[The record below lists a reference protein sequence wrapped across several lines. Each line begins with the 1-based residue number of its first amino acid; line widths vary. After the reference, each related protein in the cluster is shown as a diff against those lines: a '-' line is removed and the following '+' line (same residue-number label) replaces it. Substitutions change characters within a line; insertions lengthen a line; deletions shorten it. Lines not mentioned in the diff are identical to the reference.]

1 VTPPEQ
7 AAASN
12 LQALKRLAEGLLR
25 STGRT
30 GVHGNLLE
38 IHHPHA
44 PLFDPVFLHTASET
58 HGISISLSQR
68 EEAGA
73 TPRVRC
79 ASAQLPFQDRAFS
92 IVVLHHVIGAGG
104 EAELA
109 EAVRVLARTGVLL
122 LLGLNRM
129 GWRYRV
135 QDDIRRLPGIAP
147 LRVKSRLEELGM
159 TMQGFVG
166 AGLCGRER
174 PAFIGTGLSSLAV
187 PLADLVLLQAR
198 HRDSPHVT
206 PLRFRKSRSSV
217 VQSAPMRG

>member
-1 VTPPEQ
+1 MAPSEPAIESRQ
-7 AAASN
+7 
-12 LQALKRLAEGLLR
+12 QALKQLSMGLLR
-25 STGRT
+25 GAGRT
-30 GVHGNLLE
+30 GVRGNLLE
-38 IHHPHA
+38 IHHPQA
-44 PLFDPVFLHTASET
+44 PRFAPVFLHAASET
-58 HGISISLSQR
+58 HGVAISLSQ
-68 EEAGA
+68 GGQ
-73 TPRVRC
+73 PGGGQRVSC
-79 ASAQLPFQDRAFS
+79 QSAQLPFQDRVFS
-92 IVVLHHVIGAGG
+92 AVVLHHVVGDGL

-109 EAVRVLARTGVLL
+109 EAVRVLAHNGLL
-122 LLGLNRM
+122 LVLGLNRM
-129 GWRYRV
+129 GWRYRM

-147 LRVKSRLEELGM
+147 LRVKSRLEQLGM

-174 PAFIGTGLSSLAV
+174 PAFIGAGLSSLAV

>member
-1 VTPPEQ
+1 VTAHER

-12 LQALKRLAEGLLR
+12 LQALKRLSEGLLR
-25 STGRT
+25 SAGRT

-38 IHHPHA
+38 IHHPSA

-58 HGISISLSQR
+58 HGVSISLSQH
-68 EEAGA
+68 EAPGA
-73 TPRVRC
+73 TPRVSC
-79 ASAQLPFQDRAFS
+79 ESAQLPFQDRVFS
-92 IVVLHHVIGAGG
+92 MVVLHHVIGTGD
-104 EAELA
+104 EAELG

-135 QDDIRRLPGIAP
+135 QDDIRQLPGIAP
-147 LRVKSRLEELGM
+147 LRVKSRLEQLGM
-159 TMQGFVG
+159 TMQGFAG
-166 AGLCGRER
+166 AGLAGRQR
-174 PAFIGTGLSSLAV
+174 PVFMGSGLAGLAA

-198 HRDSPHVT
+198 HRDSPQVT
-206 PLRFRKSRSSV
+206 PLRFRKTRSSV